1 MISAESES
9 FLDTYFF
16 LLCLVYMFCAETL
29 YPAHKRSIGRPQIL
43 QCTFKAL
50 HGEKMFH

>member
-1 MISAESES
+1 MISAESKS

-29 YPAHKRSIGRPQIL
+29 YPAHKTSIGRPHIL
-43 QCTFKAL
+43 QYIFKAI
-50 HGEKMFH
+50 HGEKIFH